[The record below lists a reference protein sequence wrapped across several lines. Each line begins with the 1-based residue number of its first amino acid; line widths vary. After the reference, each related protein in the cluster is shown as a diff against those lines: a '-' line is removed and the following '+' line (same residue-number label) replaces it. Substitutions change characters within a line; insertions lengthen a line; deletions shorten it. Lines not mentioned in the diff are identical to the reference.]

1 MRITIYCASSN
12 NIDTKYF
19 QAAEEVA
26 HLLLKAGAEILFGG
40 GSSGLMGRIA
50 DIYVANQGKI
60 QGIMPHFM
68 KDIEWAHQGVEQF
81 IFTETMNER
90 KDKLIENTDAILTLA
105 GGTGTLEEL
114 FDVITRKRLGIFTK
128 PIIILNT
135 ANYYAALNKM
145 LQTCVSENFMVPQ
158 HLTMWNFVDQPAEVL
173 PAIASAKTWEEDA
186 INYAIP
192 K

>member
-1 MRITIYCASSN
+1 MRITIYCASSE
-12 NIDTKYF
+12 NIDAKYF
-19 QAAEEVA
+19 QAAEKLA
-26 HLLLKAGAEILFGG
+26 HILLKADVEVIFGG

-60 QGIMPHFM
+60 LGIMPHFM
-68 KDIEWAHQGVEQF
+68 KEIEWAHPAVERF

-90 KDKLIENTDAILTLA
+90 KDKLIEQTDAILTLA

-114 FDVITRKRLGIFTK
+114 FDVITRKRLGLFTK
-128 PIIILNT
+128 PIVILNT
-135 ANYYAALNKM
+135 DNYYSALNEM
-145 LQTCVSENFMVPQ
+145 LQTCVTENFMVPQ
-158 HLTMWNFVDQPAEVL
+158 HLSMWDFITDPSEVL
-173 PAIASAKTWEEDA
+173 PAIASAQEWNEEA